1 MIPDPEQERQRLDRL
16 YSGMTTEE
24 LEKVAADGAD
34 LTDTALASL
43 KTEIAKR
50 GLAIAVNE
58 TPAGVDVLEER
69 DLVGI
74 RLFLHL
80 PEALLAKSR
89 LESAGIECFLM
100 DGNMARINWSN
111 LVGGAKLLVNREDA
125 DAATAILDEP
135 RPANSDAEGVGEPGD
150 SEQT

>member
-16 YSGMTTEE
+16 YSGMTPEE
-24 LEKVAADGAD
+24 LENVAADGVD
-34 LTDTALASL
+34 LTDTALATL
-43 KTEIAKR
+43 KSEIAKR
-50 GLAIAVNE
+50 GLTITVNE
-58 TPAGVDVLEER
+58 SPADVDVLEER

-74 RLFLHL
+74 RLFLNL

-100 DGNMARINWSN
+100 DSNMVRINWSN
-111 LVGGAKLLVNREDA
+111 LVGGAKLIVNREDA

-135 RPANSDAEGVGEPGD
+135 IPANLDVEGVGEPGD
-150 SEQT
+150 SEQG

>member
-16 YSGMTTEE
+16 YSGMTPE
-24 LEKVAADGAD
+24 LESVAADGAE
-34 LTDTALASL
+34 LTDAALETL
-43 KTEIAKR
+43 KTEISRR
-50 GLAIAVNE
+50 GLAITVNE
-58 TPAGVDVLEER
+58 IPAGVDVLEER

-74 RLFLHL
+74 RLFLNL

-100 DGNMARINWSN
+100 DGNMVRINWSN

-125 DAATAILDEP
+125 DAATAILDE
-135 RPANSDAEGVGEPGD
+135 RIPANPGVEGVGEPGD
-150 SEQT
+150 SEQG